1 MRCARLGG
9 PRTPST
15 IAVANLDCAFD
26 KNALFYCGSLI
37 LNSQQNIIES
47 VGRPVIAVIPA
58 LVEAVPMVA
67 GHPNGVP
74 FLQIYLVFP
83 AFGLVAH
90 DGFLL
95 VVVLTPEVPDVVQ
108 RLEVGRTVD
117 EPLLLN
123 LISDPADLSGLVTNS
138 VLLC

>member
-1 MRCARLGG
+1 M
-9 PRTPST
+9 
-15 IAVANLDCAFD
+15 
-26 KNALFYCGSLI
+26 
-37 LNSQQNIIES
+37 IEL
-47 VGRPVIAVIPA
+47 VTGPVIAVIPA

-67 GHPNGVP
+67 GHPDGVP

-108 RLEVGRTVD
+108 RLEVGRTVHQ
-117 EPLLLN
+117 PLLLN
-123 LISDPADLSGLVTNS
+123 LVSDPADLSGLVTNS
-138 VLLC
+138 ILLC

>member
-1 MRCARLGG
+1 MQTLIVRLIK
-9 PRTPST
+9 TH
-15 IAVANLDCAFD
+15 
-26 KNALFYCGSLI
+26 LFYYRSQI
-37 LNSQQNIIES
+37 LNSQQNIIEL

-138 VLLC
+138 ILLC

>member
-1 MRCARLGG
+1 M
-9 PRTPST
+9 
-15 IAVANLDCAFD
+15 
-26 KNALFYCGSLI
+26 I

-74 FLQIYLVFP
+74 FLQIYLVLP

>member
-1 MRCARLGG
+1 M
-9 PRTPST
+9 
-15 IAVANLDCAFD
+15 
-26 KNALFYCGSLI
+26 
-37 LNSQQNIIES
+37 IEL
-47 VGRPVIAVIPA
+47 VVTGPVIAVIPA

-117 EPLLLN
+117 KPLLLN

-138 VLLC
+138 ILLC